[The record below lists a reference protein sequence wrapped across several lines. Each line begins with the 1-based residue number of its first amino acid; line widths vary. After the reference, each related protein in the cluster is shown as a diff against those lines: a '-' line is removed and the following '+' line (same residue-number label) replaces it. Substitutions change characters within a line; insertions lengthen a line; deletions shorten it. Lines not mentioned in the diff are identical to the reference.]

1 MIIQMSDNKKE
12 KKPGWF
18 TKKEVTTPLMI
29 LNRILDL
36 KGDKRLTKK
45 RDKTST
51 LGKPKRKNNFAK
63 EESDRKKREEDSQER
78 IKNKD
83 DKKITTIKED
93 KASKETVDTVIP
105 MEFEGIDS
113 KNQEYLKHIIPQL
126 NAIYK
131 AVTRKDLDE
140 QTGENE
146 VMITREGFDDENTII
161 ESKTSVYVPKY
172 IPPIKIE

>member
-1 MIIQMSDNKKE
+1 MSDNKKE

-78 IKNKD
+78 IKKKD

-126 NAIYK
+126 NTIFNSI
-131 AVTRKDLDE
+131 TNTKDDMI
-140 QTGENE
+140 GENE
-146 VMITREGFDDENTII
+146 VVIRREGIDEENIII
-161 ESKTSVYVPKY
+161 EQESKVYVPKY
-172 IPPIKIE
+172 IPPIEVKEIQL